1 MSTAVLGGGLSGLS
15 AGYYLL
21 RRFGKPLTIY
31 EASPRVGGWVRSEN
45 RKDRN
50 FIFESG
56 PRTIRPVGEPG
67 ANTLELVE
75 ELKLEVTPIRRSH
88 VAARNRMLYAK
99 GQLCMLPNSPKGLFG
114 VLPPFTKPLY
124 KAVLQDL
131 FTASKKAKLEDES
144 IYSFA
149 ERRFGKEIADYA
161 ISPMICGI
169 CAGDAREISVRFLME
184 GLFEK
189 EQKYGGV
196 LKGTLISRFEK
207 NKTKDTKDGLFAER
221 QPKLYA
227 QAVKEKWAMYGLQ
240 GGLENLPKT
249 MRKYLGERDVNV
261 QLSNECR
268 NLTFSSSGVRMNIK
282 DAEVPVEHVV
292 SSLPAYKLAPLVK
305 QQHPS
310 LSAQLLSIP
319 YVDVLVVNMQFPG
332 KLLKQDG
339 FGLLV
344 PPVEKLPLLGVIF
357 DSCCFDMGENTV
369 LTVMMGGHWFDQW
382 FGDRP
387 SPKQIL
393 DLATSHVQKM
403 LQIRE
408 EPKFSRVHTL
418 HKCIPQYT
426 VGHKR
431 RVEAIRNYIKT
442 YKLPLS
448 VCGAAYD
455 GVGINDVILSARRQV
470 EAIPMS

>member
-1 MSTAVLGGGLSGLS
+1 MTTAVLGGGLSGLS

-31 EASPRVGGWVRSEN
+31 EAAPRVGGWVRSEF
-45 RKDRN
+45 RKDRG

-56 PRTIRPVGEPG
+56 PRTIRPVGVPG

-75 ELKLEVTPIRRSH
+75 ELKLDVKPITRSH

-124 KAVLQDL
+124 KALLRDL
-131 FTASKKAKLEDES
+131 VTRSTPAKLEDES

-169 CAGDAREISVRFLME
+169 CAGDARQISVRFLME

-196 LKGTLISRFEK
+196 LKGSLIARFKGKVDEGK
-207 NKTKDTKDGLFAER
+207 EGLFAQG
-221 QPKLYA
+221 QPKLYS
-227 QAVKEKWAMYGLQ
+227 QAVQEKWAMYGLT
-240 GGLENLPKT
+240 GGLEILPRT

-261 QLSNECR
+261 QLSNECK
-268 NLTFSSSGVRMNIK
+268 NLTFGNSGVRMTVK
-282 DAEVPVEHVV
+282 DADVPVDHIVC
-292 SSLPAYKLAPLVK
+292 SLPAHKLAPLVK
-305 QQHPS
+305 VQHPS
-310 LSAQLLSIP
+310 LSAQLLDIP
-319 YVDVLVVNMQFPG
+319 YVDVVVVNMQFQG
-332 KLLKQDG
+332 QLLKQDG

-344 PPVEKLPLLGVIF
+344 PPVEKLPILGVIF
-357 DSCCFDMGENTV
+357 DSCCFDMGGNTV
-369 LTVMMGGHWFDQW
+369 LTVMMGGHWFDKW

-387 SPKQIL
+387 SQKQIL
-393 DLATSHVQKM
+393 DLATHHVQEI
-403 LQIRE
+403 LGIRDD
-408 EPKFSRVHTL
+408 PKFSRVHTL

-431 RVEAIRNYIKT
+431 RVDSIRKYLKT

-448 VCGAAYD
+448 LCGAAYD

-470 EAIPMS
+470 EALQLA

>member
-1 MSTAVLGGGLSGLS
+1 MKTAVLGAGLSGLS

-31 EASPRVGGWVRSEN
+31 EALPRVGGWVRSEN
-45 RKDRN
+45 RKDGN

-75 ELKLEVTPIRRSH
+75 ELKLAVKPIPRSH

-99 GQLCMLPNSPKGLFG
+99 GQLCLLPNGPKGLFG

-124 KAVLQDL
+124 KALLRDL
-131 FTASKKAKLEDES
+131 FTKRTPAKTGDES

-169 CAGDAREISVRFLME
+169 CAGNAREISVRFLME

-196 LKGTLISRFEK
+196 LKGTLFALFK
-207 NKTKDTKDGLFAER
+207 NKAKDSKEGLFAQG
-221 QPKLYA
+221 QPKLYT
-227 QAVKEKWAMYGLQ
+227 QALQEKWAMYGLQ
-240 GGLENLPKT
+240 GGLEILPRA
-249 MRKYLGERDVNV
+249 MRKYLVERDVNV

-268 NLTFSSSGVRMNIK
+268 SLSFNSSGAQMTIK

-292 SSLPAYKLAPLVK
+292 SALPAHKLAPLVK
-305 QQHPS
+305 HQHPS
-310 LSAQLLSIP
+310 LCAELMEIP
-319 YVDVLVVNMQFPG
+319 YVDVVVVNLQFQG
-332 KLLKQDG
+332 NLLKQDG

-344 PPVEKLPLLGVIF
+344 PPIEKLPILGVIF
-357 DSCCFDMGENTV
+357 DSCCFDMGGNTV

-387 SPKQIL
+387 SQKQIL
-393 DLATSHVQKM
+393 DLATSHVQKI
-403 LQIRE
+403 LQISE

-431 RVEAIRNYIKT
+431 RVESIRNYIKFF
-442 YKLPLS
+442 KLPLS
-448 VCGAAYD
+448 LCGAAYD

-470 EAIPMS
+470 EAMP